1 MCVRV
6 HVQLLCLSIL
16 VSIGNSPVLLKLYYA
31 LPLIYSL
38 GYILTNA
45 CLTLK
50 STFFPPGFLPLLDRD
65 SRRERQEIMN
75 EMIKQVYSCVSGIL
89 R

>member
-1 MCVRV
+1 MGSEGSCYVCTCTCTIF
-6 HVQLLCLSIL
+6 LLVLINIGICL
-16 VSIGNSPVLLKLYYA
+16 NSPVLLKLYYA

-50 STFFPPGFLPLLDRD
+50 STFFSPQAFCLYWIETAEERDRK
-65 SRRERQEIMN
+65 SHE
-75 EMIKQVYSCVSGIL
+75 
-89 R
+89 